1 MEACESIK
9 LTAKLKWSV
18 AHNAL
23 TQYQRHHTKVKWHSI
38 KQKLEKMTRSYLN
51 KIKIIFH
58 KIITISYWWE
68 LASTIWK
75 IYIVTKIIEDMERN
89 NRI

>member
-18 AHNAL
+18 VHNAP

-58 KIITISYWWE
+58 KIQWLYLTDENWHPQY
-68 LASTIWK
+68 
-75 IYIVTKIIEDMERN
+75 ERC
-89 NRI
+89 ILWQKS